1 MPAPGTPI
9 GGGSAKGYQQIA
21 LTGTAAGLTV
31 PTGATIAYCIVEV
44 ATARW
49 RDDGTAPTTLLGML
63 IPIGGTVTFAGNL
76 SAIKFI
82 AVSGS
87 PTLNVSYY

>member
-9 GGGSAKGYQQIA
+9 GGGGPKGYQQIT
-21 LTGTAAGLTV
+21 LTGTATGLTV
-31 PTGATIAYCIVEV
+31 PAGATVAYCIVEV

-49 RDDGTAPTTLLGML
+49 RDDGTAPTTALGML
-63 IPIGGTVTFAGNL
+63 VPIGGSVTFEGKL
-76 SAIKFI
+76 SAVQVI